1 MEKLQILTIL
11 QEGDLSIS
19 GQFMESSNY
28 TFLGKVSG
36 QGEQFPVVY
45 KPQKGETPLWDFPT
59 GTLCKREVAAFV
71 VSELLGWDLVPATVF
86 RREGSLGKG
95 SLQLFVDNDPDR
107 HYFSFNQETKERLR
121 PTTLF
126 DLIINNAD
134 RKGSHIL
141 LDERDHLWLV
151 DHGVCFHQEYKLR
164 TVVWD
169 FAGQTIPEPL
179 LADIHRV
186 NQLITE
192 NHATLKE
199 LRHWLS
205 TIEVQALQARIEM
218 IQQMKTFPFPD
229 KNRRVFPWPP
239 L

>member
-1 MEKLQILTIL
+1 MDKSLILTIL

-28 TFLGKVSG
+28 TFLGQVC
-36 QGEQFPVVY
+36 GEGYQYPVVY
-45 KPQKGETPLWDFPT
+45 KPQKGETPLWDFPA

-71 VSELLGWDLVPATVF
+71 ISELLGWDLVPATVYC
-86 RREGSLGKG
+86 RKGPLGGG
-95 SLQLFVDNDPDR
+95 SLQLFVDNDSDR

-121 PTTLF
+121 PAALF
-126 DLIINNAD
+126 DLLINNAD

-141 LDERDHLWLV
+141 LDEHDHLWLI

-169 FAGQTIPEPL
+169 FAGQTIPESL
-179 LADIHRV
+179 LADIHQA
-186 NQLITE
+186 NHMLTE
-192 NHATLKE
+192 NHNTLKE
-199 LRHWLS
+199 IRRWLS
-205 TIEVQALQARIEM
+205 IIEVQALQTRLEM